1 MASKWVKKVPC
12 RSGSTLCLGFPRS
25 SCSQSDSPFA
35 VLAQIVAP
43 PLELPRR
50 PQNGPL
56 LDLLYR
62 QLLIEIR
69 CVAQVP
75 RCAWVFPAVWGSKY
89 DDFGEILGVLTAIW
103 GGKSGLWGGQFSKNR
118 DFYGILQIW
127 STK

>member
-1 MASKWVKKVPC
+1 MGKKVPC

-25 SCSQSDSPFA
+25 SCSQSEPLLP
-35 VLAQIVAP
+35 LAQIVAP

-62 QLLIEIR
+62 QLLLEIR

-75 RCAWVFPAVWGSKY
+75 RCAWVFPAVLGSKY
-89 DDFGEILGVLTAIW
+89 GDFGEISGILTTILRGKRDF
-103 GGKSGLWGGQFSKNR
+103 GGGNLAKIETFTEFCKSGV
-118 DFYGILQIW
+118 
-127 STK
+127 